1 MIEDEFTSVEDAT
14 QEQVDTALNT
24 AENGLHK
31 YLKTAADYELMAGLC
46 SQVGFDDPG
55 EGLRLIR
62 SLIRMM
68 ADQIGYTSRGM
79 EKLLEK
85 NGLRCLRP
93 DRLKMALINQQRMTA
108 TARVWIR
115 EQTAAEQAEKAEK
128 EQ

>member
-1 MIEDEFTSVEDAT
+1 MTEDDFTSVENAT
-14 QEQVDTALNT
+14 KEQVDAALNT

-31 YLKTAADYELMAGLC
+31 FLKTAADYELMAALC
-46 SQVGFDDPG
+46 SQVGFDYPG

-115 EQTAAEQAEKAEK
+115 EQTEAEQAEKAEK

>member
-1 MIEDEFTSVEDAT
+1 MIEDEFTSVDDAT
-14 QEQVDTALNT
+14 KEQVDAALNT

-31 YLKTAADYELMAGLC
+31 YLKTAADYELMASLC

-55 EGLRLIR
+55 EGLRLVR
-62 SLIRMM
+62 SLIRIM
-68 ADQIGYTSRGM
+68 AGQIGYTSRGM
-79 EKLLEK
+79 EKLLQK

-115 EQTAAEQAEKAEK
+115 EQTEAEQAEKAEK

>member
-1 MIEDEFTSVEDAT
+1 MIEDEFTSVDDAT
-14 QEQVDTALNT
+14 KEQVDAALNT

-31 YLKTAADYELMAGLC
+31 YLKTAADYELMASLC

-55 EGLRLIR
+55 EGLRLVR
-62 SLIRMM
+62 SLIRIM
-68 ADQIGYTSRGM
+68 AGQIGYTSRGM
-79 EKLLEK
+79 EKLLQK

-115 EQTAAEQAEKAEK
+115 EQTAAEKK